1 MHQRSEGTLMRELS
15 RIVTYGVQDPRASAV
30 RVSKVELSPDKRH
43 ARVLVAFWDPATA
56 TDEGDAPLYALRQ
69 ATSYIRKT
77 LAKNL
82 RMRHVPEL
90 RWSYDLSDHHAKR
103 IDTLLKRIE
112 KRARKKKRPPPGLAC
127 VAAALALA
135 SASASPMP
143 ERLESTASIMGSEF
157 RIACYAESKKLA
169 AGAITAA
176 FDEARRVDRLL
187 SNYRPDS
194 ELSHVNEGA
203 ADAPVRV
210 SRELADLLVRC
221 QRYSEASDGA
231 FDITVGALVKAW
243 GFHGGDGHWP
253 SAWALWRAR
262 RNVGY
267 QHLLLDLE
275 RREVRFERSGLQLDP
290 GGIGK
295 GYAVDRAVSVLRG
308 YGISSALVSSGT
320 SSIFAMGSPP
330 AERTG
335 WSLDIRGAESSAR
348 SAISVTLRDKGM
360 STSGSYEKYFE
371 RAGDRYGHILDPRT
385 GRPARGLVAVS
396 VVASTATD
404 AEAWSTALLVN
415 GSDWAR
421 QHKSPE
427 MRVLACPEGGPC
439 QWLDRD

>member
-1 MHQRSEGTLMRELS
+1 MREIS
-15 RIVTYGVQDPRASAV
+15 RIVTYGVRNPRASAV

-43 ARVLVAFWDPATA
+43 ANVLVEFWDPAVA
-56 TDEGDAPLYALRQ
+56 KDEGDAPLYALRQ

-90 RWSYDLSDHHAKR
+90 RWSYDLSDQHTKR

-112 KRARKKKRPPPGLAC
+112 KRARKKKRPPLGLAS
-127 VAAALALA
+127 VAAALALG
-135 SASASPMP
+135 SVSASPIP
-143 ERLESTASIMGSEF
+143 ERLESSASIMGSEF

-176 FDEARRVDRLL
+176 FDEARRIDRLL
-187 SNYRPDS
+187 SNYRSDS
-194 ELSHVNEGA
+194 ELSQLNESA
-203 ADAPVRV
+203 ADSPVRI

-221 QRYSEASDGA
+221 QRYSEASEGA

-267 QHLLLDLE
+267 QHLIVDRE
-275 RREVRFERSGLQLDP
+275 NREVRFERSGLQLDP

-295 GYAVDRAVSVLRG
+295 GYAVDRAISVLRQ
-308 YGISSALVSSGT
+308 YGVYSALVSSGT

-330 AERTG
+330 AEGRG
-335 WSLDIRGAESSAR
+335 WSLDIRGAGPSAR
-348 SAISVTLRDKGM
+348 SSLSVTLRDEGL

-371 RAGDRYGHILDPRT
+371 RGEDRYGHVLDPRT

-396 VVASTATD
+396 VIASTATD

-415 GSDWAR
+415 GSAWAR
-421 QHKSPE
+421 KNRSSG
-427 MRVLACPEGGPC
+427 MRILLCPEREPC

>member
-1 MHQRSEGTLMRELS
+1 MREIS
-15 RIVTYGVQDPRASAV
+15 RIVTYGVRDPRASAV

-43 ARVLVAFWDPATA
+43 AKVLVAFWDPAA
-56 TDEGDAPLYALRQ
+56 AKDEGDAPLYALRQ

-90 RWSYDLSDHHAKR
+90 RWSYDLSDQHAKR
-103 IDTLLKRIE
+103 IDTILKRIE
-112 KRARKKKRPPPGLAC
+112 KRAKKKKRPPLGLAS
-127 VAAALALA
+127 VAAALALG
-135 SASASPMP
+135 SASASPIP
-143 ERLESTASIMGSEF
+143 ERLESSASIMGSEF
-157 RIACYAESKKLA
+157 RIACYAESRKLA

-176 FDEARRVDRLL
+176 FDEARRIDRLL

-194 ELSHVNEGA
+194 ELSQVNQSA
-203 ADAPVRV
+203 ADSPVRI

-221 QRYSEASDGA
+221 QRYSEASEGA

-267 QHLLLDLE
+267 QHLLVDRE
-275 RREVRFERSGLQLDP
+275 NREVRFERSGLQLDP

-295 GYAVDRAVSVLRG
+295 GYAVDRAISVLRQ
-308 YGISSALVSSGT
+308 YGVYSALVSSGT

-330 AERTG
+330 AEGRG
-335 WSLDIRGAESSAR
+335 WSLDIRGAGPSAR
-348 SAISVTLRDKGM
+348 SSQSVTLRDEGL

-371 RAGDRYGHILDPRT
+371 RGNDRYGHVLDPRT

-396 VVASTATD
+396 VIATTATD

-415 GSDWAR
+415 GAAWAHQNR
-421 QHKSPE
+421 SPG
-427 MRVLACPEGGPC
+427 MRVLLCPERGPC
-439 QWLDRD
+439 QWLDGD